1 MHFTIKKCISRPQIL
16 LILQIQF
23 IIIPSR
29 KGKVIRM
36 GFGLLAVFIIMETAL
51 LALTFTK
58 QKEKV
63 QWLRNRVI
71 FRAGE
76 VIVFLLA
83 LLLPQVAWDFRWK
96 LCFYMLLFRVVTS
109 LIFFLI
115 KHKKASGNKSRLS
128 AVANACGGI
137 VVLGSALIPSFLFT
151 GYQGLATTGMYE
163 VEQTQAILIDP
174 NRTEGFRTDGSKRE
188 VPIYFYYPKAENPGE
203 NSFPLIIFSHG
214 AFGYYQSNT
223 STYMELASHG
233 YVVVSL
239 DHPYHSFF
247 TKNSKGEL
255 VTVNPSFIQSA
266 MMTQAGDMQ
275 EEEEYELTREWI
287 ILRTADMNF
296 VLDTLIDAKTEGV
309 RTDTWYVES
318 DEMADEILQV
328 LVMTN
333 TDHIG
338 LMGHSLGGATS
349 VTTGRMRDDIDAVVD
364 IDGTMLGEQVGYA
377 DGVYEY
383 YEESYPVPLLSID
396 NESHYRDGV
405 TADLDYVNN
414 VVLENAADSHHTYFL
429 GSGHMNFTDLPLFS
443 PPLASLLETG
453 TIDETECVLKM
464 NEIILQYFDHYLK
477 GEGELSIRESY

>member
-1 MHFTIKKCISRPQIL
+1 
-16 LILQIQF
+16 
-23 IIIPSR
+23 
-29 KGKVIRM
+29 M
-36 GFGLLAVFIIMETAL
+36 GFVLLAVFIIIETAL

-63 QWLRNRVI
+63 KWLQNRVI

-76 VIVFLLA
+76 MIVFLLA

-96 LCFYMLLFRVVTS
+96 LCFYMLLLRVVTS
-109 LIFFLI
+109 SIFFLI
-115 KHKKASGNKSRLS
+115 KHKKSLGNQSRLG
-128 AVANACGGI
+128 AVVNACVGF
-137 VVLGSALIPSFLFT
+137 VLLGLALIPSFLFT
-151 GYQGLATTGMYE
+151 GYHGLETTGMYE
-163 VEQTQAILIDP
+163 VEQTQAILIDQ
-174 NRTEGFRTDGSKRE
+174 NRTEVFRTDGSNRE
-188 VPIYFYYPKAENPGE
+188 VPIYFYYPKTENPGE

-214 AFGYYQSNT
+214 AFGYYKSNT

-255 VTVNPSFIQSA
+255 VTVDQNFIQAA
-266 MMTQAGDMQ
+266 MQVQAGNMQ
-275 EEEEYELTREWI
+275 EEEEYELTQKWI
-287 ILRTADMNF
+287 ALRTADMNF
-296 VLDTLIDAKTEGV
+296 VLDTLIGAKTEGACGNA
-309 RTDTWYVES
+309 WYVES

-333 TDHIG
+333 TDRIG

-349 VTTGRMRDDIDAVVD
+349 VTVGRMRDDIDAVVD
-364 IDGTMLGEQVGYA
+364 IDGTMLGEKVGFA

-383 YEESYPVPLLSID
+383 YEDSYPIPLLSID
-396 NESHYRDGV
+396 NERHYCDGV
-405 TADLDYVNN
+405 TAGLEYVNN
-414 VVLENAADSHHTYFL
+414 VVLENAADSYHTYFI

-443 PPLASLLETG
+443 PTLASILETG
-453 TIDETECVLKM
+453 TIDETECILKM
-464 NEIILQYFDHYLK
+464 NEIILQYFDYYLK